1 MTIMEK
7 FEAAGQG
14 GVFRFFDSLDD
25 GAKEALLGQLE
36 QVNLA
41 ELGPLLKE
49 LVSKISPAE
58 AGIQADTT
66 SASPPCAAGR
76 HNICAAPAPL
86 HLRRAPP
93 SEAGARRARQ
103 KRIRVAPHV
112 SPAPNAT
119 SSTRSPFLTLPPLT
133 TSSSAIGIEADDVL
147 P

>member
-66 SASPPCAAGR
+66 SASPPCAAAAITSAPR
-76 HNICAAPAPL
+76 LRPFICGVRRRQRPEPAAPVRNGSGSPPTSAP
-86 HLRRAPP
+86 RRMPQA
-93 SEAGARRARQ
+93 ARDR
-103 KRIRVAPHV
+103 
-112 SPAPNAT
+112 
-119 SSTRSPFLTLPPLT
+119 PF
-133 TSSSAIGIEADDVL
+133 
-147 P
+147 